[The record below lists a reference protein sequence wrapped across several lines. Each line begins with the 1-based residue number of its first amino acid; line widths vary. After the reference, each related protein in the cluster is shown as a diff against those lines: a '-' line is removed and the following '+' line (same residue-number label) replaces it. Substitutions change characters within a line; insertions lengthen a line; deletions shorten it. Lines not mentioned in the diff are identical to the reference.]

1 MSAYLYLIDLH
12 VGRRIKARRLEMGL
26 TQAALAAALGVRFQ
40 QIQKY
45 EGAKNG
51 VPAASLPPLA
61 NRLGVRPEYLFE
73 DLTLPQ

>member
-1 MSAYLYLIDLH
+1 VSAYLYLIDVH

-26 TQAALAAALGVRFQ
+26 TQAALGAALGVRFQ

-61 NRLGVRPEYLFE
+61 TRLGVSPEYFFE
-73 DLTLPQ
+73 DLIWPQ

>member
-1 MSAYLYLIDLH
+1 VSAYLYSIDVH

-26 TQAALAAALGVRFQ
+26 TQATLGAALGVRFQ

-51 VPAASLPPLA
+51 VPAASLPSLA
-61 NRLGVRPEYLFE
+61 KRLGVRPDYFFE
-73 DLTLPQ
+73 GLAWPL